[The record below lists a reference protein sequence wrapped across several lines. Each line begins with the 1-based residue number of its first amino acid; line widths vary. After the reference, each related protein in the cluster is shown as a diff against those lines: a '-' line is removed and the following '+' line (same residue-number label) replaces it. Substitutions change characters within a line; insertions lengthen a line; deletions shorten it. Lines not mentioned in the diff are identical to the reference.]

1 MARKGRKFEL
11 SYQWL
16 YALDEN
22 KYTVTSPAYLYD
34 RASQGKREV
43 DVLVEY
49 VDSEGLQRKIGI
61 ECRDRKSVVDVTG
74 IEQLKQKKEDL
85 GLDFLIVT
93 TTKKFTAGA
102 INKAK
107 YYDVM
112 IEEAEMLNRDVIDL
126 YAKQFYVDFFFYKFE
141 LRKFDLLTID
151 NRQYKFKEY
160 LQTLNFAEQNVF
172 VNHVNEEFYCSI
184 DPNEFLNN
192 GEVSM
197 ETFFENQDNS
207 MELKGNEFI
216 NQERAHECMK
226 QIAAISWEIKA
237 IPYKLSLPIYDSLS
251 VFEAQTRKNKNYC
264 VKYGG
269 DEEYLEIGYLDGK
282 SYTTLNL
289 QPRKYYRF
297 AGAHIEL
304 NTVFPEGVE
313 MAVPDLDDIS
323 RNLVGKFDMSKLV

>member
-16 YALDEN
+16 YSLDKN
-22 KYTVTSPAYLYD
+22 KYTVTSPAFLYD
-34 RASQGKREV
+34 RASQGDREV

-49 VDSEGLQRKIGI
+49 LDNEGIKRKIGI

-74 IEQLKQKKEDL
+74 IEQLKQKKEDM
-85 GLDFLIVT
+85 GLDFLVVT
-93 TTKKFTAGA
+93 TTKRFTEGA

-107 YYDVM
+107 YYGVI
-112 IEEAEMLNRDVIDL
+112 IEEAEMLNGNIIDS
-126 YAKQFYVDFFFYKFE
+126 YAKEFYVDFFFYKFE

-151 NRQYKFKEY
+151 NKRYKFKEY
-160 LQTLNFAEQNVF
+160 LQTLNFAEQNTF
-172 VNHVNEEFYCSI
+172 INHVNKEFYWSI
-184 DPNEFLNN
+184 EPNEFLND
-192 GEVSM
+192 GKFSM

-207 MELKGNEFI
+207 MELKCNQVI
-216 NQERAHECMK
+216 DQERAPECMK

-237 IPYKLSLPIYDSLS
+237 IPYKLSLPMYDSLS
-251 VFEAQTRKNKNYC
+251 VFEAKTRKNKNYC

-269 DEEYLEIGYLDGK
+269 NEEYLELGYLDGK
-282 SYTTLNL
+282 SFAKLNL

-304 NTVFPEGVE
+304 NTVFPEDVE
-313 MAVPDLDDIS
+313 MAVPNLDYILSDFA
-323 RNLVGKFDMSKLV
+323 GGFDMSNLD

>member
-16 YALDEN
+16 YSLDKN
-22 KYTVTSPAYLYD
+22 KYTITSPAYLYD
-34 RASQGKREV
+34 RASQGNREV

-49 VDSEGLQRKIGI
+49 LDDKGFQRKIGI

-93 TTKKFTAGA
+93 TTKKFTEGA

-107 YYDVM
+107 YYGVI
-112 IEEAEMLNRDVIDL
+112 IEEAEMLNADVIDS
-126 YAKQFYVDFFFYKFE
+126 YAKEFYVDFFFYKLE
-141 LRKFDLLTID
+141 LRKFDLLTVD
-151 NRQYKFKEY
+151 NKKYKYKEY
-160 LQTLNFAEQNVF
+160 LKTLKFAEQNIF
-172 VNHVNEEFYCSI
+172 VNHVNEEFYYSI

-192 GEVSM
+192 GELSM
-197 ETFFENQDNS
+197 EKFFANEDYS
-207 MELKGNEFI
+207 MELKCNELI
-216 NQERAHECMK
+216 DQNKVHECMK
-226 QIAAISWEIKA
+226 QIAAISWEVKA

-251 VFEAQTRKNKNYC
+251 VFEPKTRKNKNYC

-269 DEEYLEIGYLDGK
+269 NEEYLEIGYLDGK
-282 SYTTLNL
+282 SFSNLNL
-289 QPRKYYRF
+289 KPRKYYRF

-304 NTVFPEGVE
+304 NTIFPEGVE
-313 MAVPDLDDIS
+313 ITVLNQDYIS
-323 RNLVGKFDMSKLV
+323 NNFLGKFDISKID